1 MTAHHYWLALG
12 GVCRY
17 LKQKICKLVLIVPGR
32 AVEDENIVTVIRK
45 ITSGECCRRGVVFL
59 ATVLVLYWQTLE
71 FFFPSFSFFR
81 LSLKKKTKKRSS
93 TSLRSLAALKPRK
106 LVLGLI
112 LYGICKLGSQIA
124 GRPLRF
130 AGWASQK
137 KSNIKTRSEL
147 KRGQPHLGSH
157 KWG

>member
-1 MTAHHYWLALG
+1 M
-12 GVCRY
+12 
-17 LKQKICKLVLIVPGR
+17 
-32 AVEDENIVTVIRK
+32 EDENIVTVIRK
-45 ITSGECCRRGVVFL
+45 ITSGEYCRRGVVFL
-59 ATVLVLYWQTLE
+59 ATVIVLYWQTLE
-71 FFFPSFSFFR
+71 FFFPPLFPFLDCFIEE
-81 LSLKKKTKKRSS
+81 KKQKKILNQSS
-93 TSLRSLAALKPRK
+93 GSLAALKPRK

-112 LYGICKLGSQIA
+112 LYGIRKLGSQIA